1 MFYITQWAKI
11 QNSECFLK
19 SYCLFQR
26 LKTSEER
33 NIWYT
38 IFSILVYRVLLDGFM
53 YYVNILSVMKSM
65 RRSCLYTKNI
75 FHVKKWTPK
84 KAWHKMVFLKALY
97 QIFPWKTTKLY
108 VWKTSWIFV
117 FEDLYYKKHS
127 TSCRKYK
134 CYFQ

>member
-84 KAWHKMVFLKALY
+84 SVTWSGFLKRSLSN
-97 QIFPWKTTKLY
+97 FLWKTTKQVEFLY
-108 VWKTSWIFV
+108 FRICITRDIGW
-117 FEDLYYKKHS
+117 DYS

-134 CYFQ
+134 CHSQ